1 MNLARTSTGF
11 RASGVA
17 ALAAGALLAGTAL
30 PAAAQSA
37 REQALEARVTE
48 LERLV
53 KQLLARQGGAAADS
67 GTGAGGA
74 TSAGAAPAA
83 STAATSPAPAGGAA
97 GAASPAAPTGPAPVQ
112 SASILPNAAAGTKFV
127 YTGFVKADALWTDA
141 ADGSIAENTPGRD
154 FYVPAATPVGGFDKD
169 PNLDAHVK
177 QTRLIL
183 GTDTPLGGKDVLQTR
198 VEVDLFGSSLGDQRT
213 TNTYGVQVRH
223 AFVQWREWLVGQT
236 WSNFED
242 PTALPEAVDF
252 IGSTDGTVFVRQPQ
266 VRWTRGGLSLSA
278 ENSETTISPF
288 RAAAQNARVVSDDSA
303 MPDLVAKYTWRGTWG
318 QLSGAV
324 LGRQLKYAQ
333 LSATGVRLA
342 DDTKYTGALSLSG
355 KLAFGQDDLRFVL
368 VGGNLGRYVGLNFA
382 NDAVLTTNGVTG
394 VAQLDAI
401 DGYAGFVAWRHPW
414 TKTVRTNLYY
424 AMQSYD
430 NAVAYTGGLAN
441 KSSWSATANVIWSPL
456 PKLDVGAEFRH
467 AVRELESGADGVLN
481 RLQFTTKYSF

>member
-1 MNLARTSTGF
+1 MNRTRTSSGL
-11 RASGVA
+11 RASAAA

-37 REQALEARVTE
+37 REQELEARVTE

-53 KQLLARQGGAAADS
+53 KQLLTQQGGAAA
-67 GTGAGGA
+67 APA
-74 TSAGAAPAA
+74 APSAGAAPGAAAAPAA
-83 STAATSPAPAGGAA
+83 SVATAAPP
-97 GAASPAAPTGPAPVQ
+97 PAPVQ
-112 SASILPNAAAGTKFV
+112 ATTILPNGASGTKFV

-154 FYVPAATPVGGFDKD
+154 FYVPSATPVGGFDKD
-169 PNLDAHVK
+169 PNLDAHIK

-198 VEVDLFGSSLGDQRT
+198 VELDLYGSALGDQRT
-213 TNTYGVQVRH
+213 TNTYGLQVRH
-223 AFVQWREWLVGQT
+223 AYVQWREWLVGQT

-242 PTALPEAVDF
+242 SNALPEAVDF

-278 ENSETTISPF
+278 ENTETTISPF
-288 RAAAQNARVVSDDSA
+288 RAGAQNARVVSDDAA
-303 MPDLVAKYTWRGTWG
+303 MPDLVAKYTWKGAWG
-318 QLSGAV
+318 QVSGAV

-333 LSATGVRLA
+333 YSAIGATLA
-342 DDTKYTGALSLSG
+342 DDTKYTGALSVSG
-355 KLAFGQDDLRFVL
+355 KLLFGDDDLRFVV

-394 VAQLDAI
+394 VARLDAI

-414 TKTVRTNLYY
+414 TKAVRSNFYY
-424 AMQSYD
+424 ARQSYD
-430 NAVAYTGGLAN
+430 NDVALTGGLAN
-441 KSSWSATANVIWSPL
+441 RSSWSATANLIWSPV

-467 AVRELESGADGVLN
+467 AVRELESGADGSLN
-481 RLQFTTKYSF
+481 RIQFTTKYSF